1 MNGLCLTESLLYYA
15 TITCDKENYTKL
27 YKGICETTFKRR
39 YANHNKSFNI
49 PAYKNDTELFC
60 RLSVLC
66 CLCFHCVLE
75 PYNPFAIITFYLFL
89 LLFKLLTH
97 YLFAF

>member
-1 MNGLCLTESLLYYA
+1 MNDLYLTESLLYYA

-49 PAYKNDTELFC
+49 PAYKNDTK
-60 RLSVLC
+60 LSTEYWVLKAKQ
-66 CLCFHCVLE
+66 LNSKE
-75 PYNPFAIITFYLFL
+75 IQFL
-89 LLFKLLTH
+89 QSHFQKIKLVPKREMRNSR
-97 YLFAF
+97 